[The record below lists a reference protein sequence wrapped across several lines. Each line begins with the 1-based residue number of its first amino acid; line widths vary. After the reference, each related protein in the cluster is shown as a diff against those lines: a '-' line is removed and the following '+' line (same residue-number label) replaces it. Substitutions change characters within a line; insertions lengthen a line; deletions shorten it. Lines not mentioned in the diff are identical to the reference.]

1 MKFYH
6 LVQFRSIF
14 NTLYSFKIT
23 NTCGKPLEYRYKY
36 YALIVYGIM
45 KKTKNIY
52 IQKANLPKHQNGVGM
67 IEVLITLVILAIG
80 LLGVA
85 SLQFIGSFAN
95 KEALARTQAVMV
107 TQQMTERLRAGT
119 VASQVTDGFVV
130 HNNYFDDAN
139 YNFGNLTC
147 NSSAPP
153 YECHCLTIPATIP
166 NCQTND
172 CEASD
177 LAIFDAYQMSC
188 SMVRENPN
196 ATITVSC
203 DDTNTTD
210 LDTCT
215 AGSIHNIMVKWPS
228 QNWRDDFKKANTNCN
243 ENSDSDF
250 DCVVKEVTL

>member
-1 MKFYH
+1 M
-6 LVQFRSIF
+6 
-14 NTLYSFKIT
+14 
-23 NTCGKPLEYRYKY
+23 
-36 YALIVYGIM
+36 
-45 KKTKNIY
+45 KNIENRH
-52 IQKANLPKHQNGVGM
+52 IQQANLPKHQHGVGM

-130 HNNYFDDAN
+130 HNNYFDDDN
-139 YNFGNLTC
+139 YNFSQLTC

-166 NCQTND
+166 NCQVND
-172 CEASD
+172 CDASE
-177 LAIFDAYQMSC
+177 LAVFDAYQMSC

-196 ATITVSC
+196 AIMSVTC
-203 DDTNTTD
+203 DDTDIND
-210 LDTCT
+210 IDACT
-215 AGSIHNIMVKWPS
+215 AGSIHNITVKWPS
-228 QNWRDDFKKANTNCN
+228 QSWRDDLKKSNTNCI
-243 ENSDSDF
+243 EDGDSNY